1 MTATVGVVATWA
13 AIAALVGA
21 GGLAAARRGGPA
33 LVSARVGAALAALA
47 VGCVGWALA
56 TGDFSLAYVAAVSDR
71 STSWPYRVAGIWGG
85 MGGSLLLWAA
95 LVAAWGTRRRLAT
108 GERAALVLLAAAFL
122 VVDAVW
128 ATPFHRL
135 AAPAI
140 DGLGATPILRHPAM
154 LYHPPILYLGLTG
167 LVAPWAAVVGGGAEV
182 RVRRTLLL
190 CVGLL
195 TVGMVAGA
203 HWAYVELGWG
213 GYWAWDPVEN
223 TALLPWLAAL
233 GALHGLVARRRHG
246 RPGGATSLLA
256 TAGLVLAVGGT
267 LLTRSGA
274 APSVHA
280 FGEDRAVGWALL
292 AVLVGVA
299 VATGAAL
306 VRRRPPLEAIA
317 PPRADRREVLAVAAQ
332 PWLAGFAVLVVLL
345 GTVRPL
351 VGDGAVAVDGSYYA
365 TLLAPVGVVAVVL
378 LLRFRPT
385 HLAHVGAVVLAIG
398 FAASTR
404 SSTASATLGA
414 GESLRVAG
422 WEVRN
427 DGVRLD
433 GEREVV
439 AEVVLLRGGDERAR
453 LGPSLVAYPERGVL
467 LPETSL
473 RSTPLGDV
481 QVALR
486 DADDDGRALLEVHVR
501 PLVWFVW
508 WGGLLIGA
516 SALWGAAR
524 IRPPERAE
532 RSEP

>member
-1 MTATVGVVATWA
+1 MTATVGVVSTWA

-21 GGLAAARRGGPA
+21 GGLAATGRHAPARR
-33 LVSARVGAALAALA
+33 LHRIGAALAVLA
-47 VGCVGWALA
+47 VGAIGWALA
-56 TGDFSLAYVAAVSDR
+56 SGDFTLAYVAAVSDR
-71 STSWPYRVAGIWGG
+71 STSWPYRIAGIWGG

-95 LVAAWGTRRRLAT
+95 LVALWGTRRRPVGA
-108 GERAALVLLAAAFL
+108 ERAALAVLAAAL
-122 VVDAVW
+122 LAVDAVW

-140 DGLGATPILRHPAM
+140 DGIGATPILRHPAM

-167 LVAPWAAVVGGGAEV
+167 LAVPWAAVVGGAIDA
-182 RVRRTLLL
+182 RVRRPLLV
-190 CVGLL
+190 CFGLL
-195 TVGMVAGA
+195 TIGMVAGA

-223 TALLPWLAAL
+223 TALLPWLATA

-246 RPGGATSLLA
+246 RPGLATPVLA
-256 TAGLVLAVGGT
+256 TAALTLAMGGT

-292 AVLVGVA
+292 VVLLAVVA
-299 VATGAAL
+299 ATVVAL
-306 VRRRPPLEAIA
+306 VRRPASIPPIDPAPRRGREA
-317 PPRADRREVLAVAAQ
+317 LAVAAQ
-332 PWLAGFAVLVVLL
+332 PWLAAFAVAVVLL

-351 VGDGAVAVDGSYYA
+351 VGDDAVAVDGSYYA
-365 TLLAPVGVVAVVL
+365 SLPAPVGLVALAL

-385 HLAHVGAVVLAIG
+385 HLAHIGVVVLAIG
-398 FAASTR
+398 LAGSTR
-404 SSTASATLGA
+404 SSSGSATLA
-414 GESLRVAG
+414 EGESLRVRG

-433 GEREVV
+433 GDRTVV
-439 AEVVLLRGGDERAR
+439 VDLAVLRGGDERTH
-453 LGPSLVAYPERGVL
+453 LEPSLVAFPERGVL
-467 LPETSL
+467 LAETSL
-473 RSTPLGDV
+473 RSTPLTDV
-481 QVALR
+481 QVVLR
-486 DADDDGRALLEVHVR
+486 DADDDGRALVEVHVR

-516 SALWGAAR
+516 SVLWGAAR
-524 IRPPERAE
+524 IRP
-532 RSEP
+532 